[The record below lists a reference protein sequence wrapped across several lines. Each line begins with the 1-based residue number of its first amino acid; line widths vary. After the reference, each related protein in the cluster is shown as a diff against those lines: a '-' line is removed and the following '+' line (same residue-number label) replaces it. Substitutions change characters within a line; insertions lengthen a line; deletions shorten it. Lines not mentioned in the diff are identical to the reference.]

1 MLVPMKKEGKSPRP
15 RPKKSQKPP
24 GPRDIESLSENVRAA
39 NVEDGSLDG
48 VNLTNAEL
56 KQLLDKALV
65 RFGNWKVQMET
76 DPNPRMIHS
85 LKSMVSIIDTISRLS
100 DKKITYSYKELSEQ
114 MSLLVSSVA
123 GLNTLITSSLSE
135 DDRIDDA
142 EEESINTQM
151 MEVIRRTVELIRLV
165 QQAFGVRNKLLG
177 SPQPRRLNLEEPT
190 QDRPVS

>member
-24 GPRDIESLSENVRAA
+24 GPRDIESLSENIRAA